1 MTTLRR
7 LDQKEIQ
14 YITKDVKNQK
24 LDIIRLLKSKVK
36 VYKMTKTDLN
46 SIKKYVEVLISNPNT
61 PRYLEES
68 ELDYLTEV
76 IPEVP
81 TCISE
86 IAKFNRERIVKRI
99 RFDLSTMKICPR
111 PETLKSLRFKLY
123 ESFMRSLCEP
133 GESVGNNG
141 AAGIGRLLTQMSLNS
156 FHTAGSSSSTTVGI
170 KTIEKLFNPNTKR
183 NIVTATIHFKDKN
196 LTKEEIFR
204 TYTQKLRGVSVQTLT
219 HYTEIR
225 VSITP
230 EDEKWYQNYEAIY
243 STNVSRSKV
252 FLRIHVNTYR
262 CYIYDIEIKDIVDMI
277 EKTTRT
283 ESGKK
288 SVRCVASPTFQGMI
302 DVHAEPEFIRRTVE
316 EFSTSGK
323 TFRGCERKRL
333 GGKKKDEMEFTTDER
348 RTFLKT
354 SFDSE
359 GSLKD
364 MSSIFLNIILEGCF
378 KDMVMIGIKGID
390 YIRTVSEKM
399 VSYLK
404 FSRIYSDRD
413 LEKYTSKPFNV
424 KYDDFYRVF
433 YIHIDYFALYVLG
446 IPEEKF
452 IKFFELCG
460 IKIIERNFGNP
471 DFNYCVGVMP
481 EVPDEM
487 YKTDDGK
494 KVPRFEKR
502 DGIVYDR
509 KEDKEVVTSEEPT
522 KLLSRKLEESSETLK
537 ETVRTTETVNFD
549 FPEIYRYGYYCYAK
563 ATGSGMIQSILKD
576 KLVDSRFTSS
586 DNALEVYGMHGI
598 EAARLFFIREYTSN
612 DSIQKMNP
620 TNIELLVDFQTA
632 MGQLYSVTATDIA
645 KHGKSALVAASFQ
658 QPIEAFRKAG
668 AIGSE
673 DKINNIPS
681 CLFTGKKM
689 PNGTGSVE
697 VVFDD
702 SYTDDSSNKV
712 DENASARQIDTSEVT
727 PREMLG
733 SCFGSGKYVRKVDGD
748 ESEEEDESSMGMVP
762 PQGGGEKG
770 LPDIDLAEGDFDDE
784 LFDL

>member
-7 LDQKEIQ
+7 LDPKEIQ
-14 YITKDVKNQK
+14 FITKDVKNQK

-36 VYKMTKTDLN
+36 VYKMTKSELTKM
-46 SIKKYVEVLISNPNT
+46 KKYVESLVSNPNT
-61 PRYLEES
+61 PRYLEDE
-68 ELDYLTEV
+68 ELDYLTQV

-81 TCISE
+81 TCITE
-86 IAKFNRERIVKRI
+86 IAKFNRERIVKKI

-111 PETLKSLRFKLY
+111 PETMESLRSKIY

-183 NIVTATIHFKDKN
+183 NTVTATIHFKDKN
-196 LTKEEIFR
+196 LTSEEIFR

-219 HYTEIR
+219 HYTEIMEA
-225 VSITP
+225 VPP
-230 EDEKWYQNYEAIY
+230 EDEGWYQNYETVY
-243 STNVSRSKV
+243 STSVTRSSV
-252 FLRIHVNTYR
+252 FLRIHLNTYR
-262 CYIYDIEIKDIVDMI
+262 CYIYDIDIREIVDMI

-283 ESGKK
+283 ETGKK
-288 SVRCVASPTFQGMI
+288 SVRCVASPTFQGLI

-333 GGKKKDEMEFTTDER
+333 GGKKKEEIEFTTDER

-364 MSSIFLNIILEGCF
+364 MSSIFLSIILEGCF

-390 YIRTVSEKM
+390 YIRTVSEKL
-399 VSYLK
+399 VSHLK

-424 KYDDFYRVF
+424 KFDDFYRVF
-433 YIHIDYFALYVLG
+433 YIHIDYFALYIIG

-452 IKFFELCG
+452 VKFFELCG
-460 IKIIERNFGNP
+460 IKIIDKNFGNT

-487 YKTDDGK
+487 YKTETGEM
-494 KVPRFEKR
+494 VPRFEKR
-502 DGIVYDR
+502 DGVVYDL

-522 KLLSRKLEESSETLK
+522 RLLSRKLDESSLQLK
-537 ETVRTTETVNFD
+537 ETVKTTDNINFD

-563 ATGSGMIQSILKD
+563 ATGSNMIQSILRD
-576 KLVDSRFTSS
+576 KLVDSRHTSS
-586 DNALEVYGMHGI
+586 DNALEVYEMHGI
-598 EAARLFFIREYTSN
+598 EASRLFFIREYTSN

-702 SYTDDSSNKV
+702 AYLENPENKI
-712 DENASARQIDTSEVT
+712 DETKEARQIDTSEVT
-727 PREMLG
+727 TKEMLG

-748 ESEEEDESSMGMVP
+748 ESEDEDDTSMGIAT
-762 PQGGGEKG
+762 QTGGDERG